1 MDDVTDAAMATDGDA
16 LEVPLPAQLDQK
28 AAYALAEALL
38 AARGGPVRLNGAA
51 VQRLGGQ
58 SLQVMLA
65 GRTAWAADAVS
76 FVIADGSAELTAG
89 LALLGAGEM
98 FVYETG
104 PGQVGFAA

>member
-1 MDDVTDAAMATDGDA
+1 MGDVTDAAMMAAMDGDA

-28 AAYALAEALL
+28 AAYALAETLL
-38 AARGGPVRLNGAA
+38 AARGGALRLNGAA

-76 FVIADGSAELTAG
+76 FVIAESSAELTAA
-89 LALLGAGEM
+89 LALLGAGEL
-98 FVYETG
+98 FAFETG
-104 PGQVGFAA
+104 AGA